1 MPSPIKLLIV
11 DDNPAAAGLM
21 VAELCRAGFEPEWQR
36 VDSEAAYLAQLPRGH
51 DLVLASDRLPQFS
64 GLRAL
69 TLLQQ
74 AGHETPFIL
83 IASMPGEDAAV
94 AAMKAGATDYL
105 GKNRLDRLG
114 ESVARALAARRLQ
127 SEQLRAEQ
135 KSFLQATAR
144 EAATNAQLLQAQKM
158 EAIGQLAGGIAH
170 DFNNSLTVITG
181 YTRLLL
187 DNSELRE
194 PMADQLRQVYLA
206 GMRAANLTRQLLL
219 FSRRHAI
226 NKQVIDLNEH
236 LTELT
241 RMLGRVLGETIRL
254 EVKLEPA
261 LPALNADTGM
271 IEQILMNLA
280 ANAREAMPK
289 GGVLS
294 IGTTTVEIGASE
306 AAQHAGARP
315 GPFICLTIGDT
326 GCGIAPDH
334 LPRIFE
340 PFFTTKAPNAGT
352 GLGLATVF
360 GIVQEHG
367 GWIEVESRPGA
378 GTRFRILLP
387 PASARPEDHAS
398 APAEPTGLAGKGAET
413 ILVVEDEAPVRDL
426 VVAVLEHYGYRVL
439 QADDGANALE
449 VWKWHSKRIALL
461 LTDVVLPD
469 GLSGAGLSEQ
479 MQQEKP
485 SLKVVLMSGY
495 ASEYAGKLFP
505 RRPQVRFIQKPF
517 PPQALEKIVREILD
531 EPPAPAGRTTPP
543 PADVAAG
550 AALSPP

>member
-1 MPSPIKLLIV
+1 MPSPIKILIV
-11 DDNPAAAGLM
+11 DDNPVDAGLM
-21 VAELCRAGFEPEWQR
+21 VAELCRAGLDPEWQR
-36 VDSEAAYLAQLPRGH
+36 VDSEAAYLAQLPRGY

-69 TLLQQ
+69 TLLRQ

-83 IASMPGEDAAV
+83 IADTPGEDAAV

-105 GKNRLDRLG
+105 RKTRLDHLG
-114 ESVARALAARRLQ
+114 ESVALALKARRLQ
-127 SEQLRAEQ
+127 SEQLPTKQ
-135 KSFLQATAR
+135 KPFLP
-144 EAATNAQLLQAQKM
+144 AATEEIATQAQLLQAQKM

-194 PMADQLRQVYLA
+194 PMADQLRQVYTA
-206 GMRAANLTRQLLL
+206 GMHAANLTRQLLL

-226 NKQVIDLNEH
+226 NKRVIDLNEH

-241 RMLGRVLGETIRL
+241 RVLGRVLGEAIRL
-254 EVKLEPA
+254 EVKLDPA
-261 LPALNADTGM
+261 LPALNADAGM

-280 ANAREAMPK
+280 MNAREAMPK

-294 IGTTTVEIGASE
+294 IGTTITEIGKSE
-306 AAQHAGARP
+306 AAHHAGARP

-326 GCGIAPDH
+326 GCGITPEH

-340 PFFTTKAPNAGT
+340 PFFTTKAPATGT

-367 GWIEVESRPGA
+367 GWIEVESQPTT

-387 PASARPEDHAS
+387 PVSGQPVNHAS
-398 APAEPTGLAGKGAET
+398 APAESAGLAGNGLET

-439 QADDGANALE
+439 QADNGATAQE
-449 VWKWHSKRIALL
+449 VWKWHSHRIALL

-469 GLSGAGLSEQ
+469 GMSGAELSEQ

-485 SLKVVLMSGY
+485 GLKVVLMSGY

-517 PPQALEKIVREILD
+517 TPQALEKIVREVLD
-531 EPPAPAGRTTPP
+531 EPAPQTPADTRSGANTPP
-543 PADVAAG
+543 GNDARG
-550 AALSPP
+550 I

>member
-1 MPSPIKLLIV
+1 MPSPIKILIV
-11 DDNPAAAGLM
+11 EDNPADAGLM
-21 VAELCRAGFEPEWQR
+21 VAELRRAGFEPEWQR
-36 VDSEAAYLAQLPRGH
+36 VDSEAAYLAQMPRGY

-69 TLLQQ
+69 TLLRQ

-83 IASMPGEDAAV
+83 IADTPGEDAAV

-105 GKNRLDRLG
+105 RKNRLNRLG
-114 ESVARALAARRLQ
+114 ESVARTLEARRLQ
-127 SEQLRAEQ
+127 PEQLRTE
-135 KSFLQATAR
+135 KKPFLP
-144 EAATNAQLLQAQKM
+144 AATEGVATQAQLLQAQKM

-194 PMADQLRQVYLA
+194 PMADQLRQVYTA
-206 GMRAANLTRQLLL
+206 GMHAANLTRQLLL

-226 NKQVIDLNEH
+226 NKRVIDLNEH

-241 RMLGRVLGETIRL
+241 RVLGRVLGETIRL
-254 EVKLEPA
+254 EVKLDPA
-261 LPALNADTGM
+261 LPALNADAGM

-280 ANAREAMPK
+280 MNAREAMPE

-294 IGTTTVEIGASE
+294 IGTTTAQIGESE
-306 AAQHAGARP
+306 AACHAGARP

-326 GCGIAPDH
+326 GCGIAPEH

-340 PFFTTKAPNAGT
+340 PFFTTKAPDAGT

-367 GWIEVESRPGA
+367 GWIEVESRPAA

-387 PASARPEDHAS
+387 PVSGQPADHAS
-398 APAEPTGLAGKGAET
+398 APAEPAGLAGKGAET

-439 QADDGANALE
+439 QADDGATALE
-449 VWKWHSKRIALL
+449 VWKWHSQRIALL
-461 LTDVVLPD
+461 LTDVVLSD
-469 GLSGAGLSEQ
+469 DLSGAELSEQ
-479 MQQEKP
+479 MQREKP
-485 SLKVVLMSGY
+485 GLKVVLMSGY
-495 ASEYAGKLFP
+495 AKEYAGKLFP

-531 EPPAPAGRTTPP
+531 EPAPQTPADTRSGANTPP
-543 PADVAAG
+543 GNDPRG
-550 AALSPP
+550 I